1 MAEEEEDEERVARSR
16 AKEAR
21 AAATRPIAGSDW
33 TEKRLG
39 LGAGVDR
46 GIGRWRVPLPRGAGH
61 PRGNRNYSCAEE
73 CWAPSGSWRGAFQN
87 MLCFFFI
94 LVGG

>member
-1 MAEEEEDEERVARSR
+1 MAAEEEEDEERVARSR
-16 AKEAR
+16 AREAR

-46 GIGRWRVPLPRGAGH
+46 GIGR
-61 PRGNRNYSCAEE
+61 
-73 CWAPSGSWRGAFQN
+73 
-87 MLCFFFI
+87 
-94 LVGG
+94 